1 MLAGR
6 VPTIDDLPN
15 LPYTRMVLSEVLRLF
30 PPAYVIGRQPME
42 DYTVRDWV
50 IPAGSTVFASQY
62 VMHRDPRYWYD
73 AERFDPLRWTPEEVA
88 KRPKFSYFPFGA
100 GPRVCIGEGF
110 AWTEGIL
117 AIATLTQRWQARLVS
132 RQAAELEPMITLR
145 PKHAVEM
152 TLHRR

>member
-1 MLAGR
+1 M
-6 VPTIDDLPN
+6 PKIT
-15 LPYTRMVLSEVLRLF
+15 F
-30 PPAYVIGRQPME
+30 IG
-42 DYTVRDWV
+42 
-50 IPAGSTVFASQY
+50 AGSTVFASQY